1 MSCMI
6 TIRLK
11 SQGQGRVLSGHPWA
25 FAGEILPHRHSLAD
39 GDCAELYDAQGRL
52 LGSGLWSGRSQIAW
66 RRYSFASRP
75 FDEVFIAEALRKA
88 VERRLPGRF
97 RRLVWSEADHLP
109 GLVVDQFD
117 GVLAVQALTAGVD
130 RALPIITS
138 WLSKNL
144 GAEEIILRNDAPSRV
159 HDGLALGVRTLSGRL
174 LSPDWFRIEGVEYLL
189 DLAGG
194 QKTGFYLDQREQHLR
209 VARLAQGRRVLDGFC
224 NQGGFALQAARMGA
238 SSVLAID
245 SSEDCTLAVARNA
258 SRNSLDERIRPLRAN
273 MFDWFTQ
280 QRAGRDGVVFDLIVL
295 DPPPFARNREA
306 MDGALRGYKE
316 INLRAMH
323 MLAPGGILAT
333 YSCSQRVNTGMFMG
347 MLGEA
352 AVDTRRTVRVL
363 EVTGQP
369 MDHPVLLNF
378 PESHYLKGAILQ
390 VE

>member
-1 MSCMI
+1 MR

-11 SQGQGRVLSGHPWA
+11 SQSQGRVLSGHPWV
-25 FAGEILPHRHSLAD
+25 FASEIHPHKHPLVD
-39 GDCAELYDAQGRL
+39 GDCVELYDAQERL

-66 RRYSFASRP
+66 RRYSHASRP
-75 FDEVFIAEALRKA
+75 FDEVFIAETLRKA
-88 VERRLPGRF
+88 VERRVPGRF

-117 GVLAVQALTAGVD
+117 STLVVQALTAGVD
-130 RALPIITS
+130 RALPAITS

-144 GAEEIILRNDAPSRV
+144 GATEIVLRNDVPSRL
-159 HDGLALGVRTLSGRL
+159 HDGLPLGVCTLSGHL
-174 LSPDWFRIEGVEYLL
+174 LPPNWFRIEDVEYLL
-189 DLAGG
+189 DLTGG

-209 VARLAQGRRVLDGFC
+209 VARLARGRRVLDGFC

-238 SSVLAID
+238 AEVLAID
-245 SSEDCTLAVARNA
+245 SSEECTGAVARNA
-258 SRNSLDERIRPLRAN
+258 SRNGLDGRIHPLRAN

-280 QRAGRDGVVFDLIVL
+280 QRTGQGDSTFDLIVL

-323 MLAPGGILAT
+323 MLSSGGILAT
-333 YSCSQRVNTGMFMG
+333 YSCSQRVSTRMFMT

-352 AVDTRRTVRVL
+352 ALDARRTVRVL

-369 MDHPVLLNF
+369 VDHPVLLNL
-378 PESHYLKGAILQ
+378 PESHYLKGAILL